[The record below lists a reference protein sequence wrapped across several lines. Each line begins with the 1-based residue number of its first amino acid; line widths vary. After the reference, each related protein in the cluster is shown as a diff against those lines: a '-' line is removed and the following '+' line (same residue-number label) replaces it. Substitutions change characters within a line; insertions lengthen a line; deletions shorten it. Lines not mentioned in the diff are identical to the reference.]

1 MKLQDNIAVVT
12 GGLSG
17 LGAATVNLLHEVG
30 AHVAVVDTGKPIEK
44 ESAALPRVSYFTAD
58 ITNPTEVEQAAE
70 AIISWSQ
77 SQRRIIVAVVCCAG
91 LLGPAKILSKHRIPV
106 LLDRFK
112 KVIDVNL
119 TGTVD
124 VIRRLLPT
132 MTVQTPDQD
141 GSRGVI
147 ITVSSAAA
155 FDGQEGQVAYSAAKG
170 AIASMTLS
178 MARDLSGHGIR
189 VVCIAP
195 GLFETGMTATMPQK
209 ARLSLNK
216 TLEFPARPGRA
227 QEFAKLV
234 GHIIDNHMLNGT
246 VLRLD
251 GAARM
256 PSRL

>member
-1 MKLQDNIAVVT
+1 MKIQGNIVVVT

-17 LGAATVNLLHEVG
+17 LGAATVGLLHEAG
-30 AHVAVVDTGKPIEK
+30 AYVAVVDTGKPTEK
-44 ESAALPRVSYFTAD
+44 DSAALPRVKYFTAN
-58 ITNPTEVEQAAE
+58 ITNPTAVEQAVE

-77 SQRRIIVAVVCCAG
+77 SQRCIIVAVVCYAG
-91 LLGPAKILSKHRIPV
+91 LLGPGKILSKNGQPI

-112 KVIDVNL
+112 KVIDVSL

-124 VIRRLLPT
+124 VVRRLLPT
-132 MTVQTPDQD
+132 MAAQTPDQD
-141 GSRGVI
+141 GSRGVV

-170 AIASMTLS
+170 AVASMTLP
-178 MARDLSGHGIR
+178 MARDLSAHGIR

-216 TLEFPARPGRA
+216 TLEFPARPGKA

-234 GHIIDNHMLNGT
+234 QHIIDNHMLNGT